1 MYDTAKQAAKAYDAA
16 AIELGKSLSKFNFP
30 KKVPPGYTPT
40 NNGQRSDNTSG
51 YRGVTNKGKY
61 GYQAMIY
68 MNDKNTNLGLFN
80 TRKQAAVAYD
90 HAVHKHHLP
99 SSRLNFPSMKHNL
112 NKEPK
117 GRKKPKVSS
126 TGFRG
131 VYEGK
136 SGKYYARL
144 GDIRD
149 TNYYSK
155 GGFATAKAAAVDYD
169 AHIVANFEF
178 DSIVDELNFPEHVEE
193 QHETYSVPED
203 FSQTDEDEDE
213 EDVGGPR
220 MTDAQLAVLKLSMG
234 PSGCSKTA
242 KYNTLDADGC
252 MLTVHT
258 SFLCNASNEASIRGK
273 FKYN

>member
-1 MYDTAKQAAKAYDAA
+1 MASTDQDY
-16 AIELGKSLSKFNFP
+16 
-30 KKVPPGYTPT
+30 
-40 NNGQRSDNTSG
+40 
-51 YRGVTNKGKY
+51 KGK
-61 GYQAMIY
+61 
-68 MNDKNTNLGLFN
+68 KKHLGLFN

-99 SSRLNFPSMKHNL
+99 KSSLNFPAMKHNL

-117 GRKKPKVSS
+117 RKKQKVRSS

-131 VYEGK
+131 VTESK

-144 GDIRD
+144 GDVRD
-149 TNYYSK
+149 TNYYFK

-178 DSIVDELNFPEHVEE
+178 DSYFIEDELNFPEHVEE